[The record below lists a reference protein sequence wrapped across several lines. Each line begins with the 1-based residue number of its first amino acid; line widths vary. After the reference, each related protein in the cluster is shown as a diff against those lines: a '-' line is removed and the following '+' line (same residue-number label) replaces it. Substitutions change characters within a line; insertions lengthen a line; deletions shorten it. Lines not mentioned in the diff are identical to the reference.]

1 MEQTDQLKRM
11 NPLLLPL
18 RVRRVDGLLSR
29 LSAWDAGVVL
39 AAFAI
44 YLAHASM
51 LGDWIM
57 DDAGISF
64 VYARNLAAGYGL
76 VSQPGRAPVEGFSN
90 PLWVLLMVPFFWAG
104 VFDPIWTPKVLSAGL
119 VLVTLG
125 YLYDASRRILG
136 SRFLSGVLCALLVTN
151 TPFAVWTISGM
162 ENPLYAL
169 LAVLMFW
176 FLVRS
181 PARLPEIMGVLT
193 GLAALTR
200 PEGVL
205 YVLVCPLYLAVK
217 LHLQERGDRP
227 DLRNTARCLA
237 RFLWPFLL
245 LAGGYEVFR
254 ILYFG
259 DIVPNTYHAKA
270 SGSLR
275 REALVRLLLLEG
287 YPWDKTIEFW
297 QIFLGRLALVSLL
310 GVVASLAFAWGARA
324 WDGMKWSVVL
334 LLLPVW
340 LGFVLLPRDWMGEYR
355 FATNAVPFIYLL
367 LLMVGQLWAEGLPLR
382 GGWRYVAL
390 LLIALV
396 FLGASVRRHF
406 VRTQRFAANP
416 PTPFKVIVEKYGRR
430 FDEYAALLG
439 LERASV
445 LLPDMGGTLYS
456 SSLTV
461 YDLGALTDR
470 TIALTMRKNQSAFY
484 DYVFDE
490 IRPTFIVTYSGWA
503 QFADLDGDPR
513 FRRDYVPI
521 RESIDELLL
530 QSGIEMY
537 SGVYVRK
544 DALPDETALARL
556 RGQ

>member
-1 MEQTDQLKRM
+1 MELTGKLEHAKVLLKPSQARA
-11 NPLLLPL
+11 L
-18 RVRRVDGLLSR
+18 RGLLSG
-29 LSAWDAGVVL
+29 LTAWDAGVVL
-39 AAFAI
+39 VAFAV

-64 VYARNLAAGYGL
+64 VYARNLASGYGL

-90 PLWVLLMVPFFWAG
+90 PLWVFLMVPFFWAG
-104 VFDPIWTPKVLSAGL
+104 VFDPIWTPKVLSAAL
-119 VLVTLG
+119 VLVTLMFF
-125 YLYDASRRILG
+125 YEASRRVLG
-136 SRFLSGVLCALLVTN
+136 SRLLAGIACGLLVTN

-176 FLVRS
+176 SLVRS
-181 PARLPEIMGVLT
+181 PTRLPEVMGVLA
-193 GLAALTR
+193 GMAALTR

-205 YVLVCPLYLAVK
+205 YVLVYPAYLGVQ
-217 LHLQERGDRP
+217 LLLRERE
-227 DLRNTARCLA
+227 ARLNVRDVGRRLA

-245 LAGGYEVFR
+245 LAGGYELFR
-254 ILYFG
+254 IAYFG

-275 REALVRLLLLEG
+275 REALMRLLLLEG

-297 QIFLGRLALVSLL
+297 QIFLGRLSLVSLL

-324 WDGMKWSVVL
+324 WDAAKWGVVL

-340 LGFVLLPRDWMGEYR
+340 LGYVLLPRDWMGEYR
-355 FATNAVPFIYLL
+355 FATNAVPVFYLL
-367 LLMVGQLWAEGLPLR
+367 LLLVGQLWAERLPLER
-382 GGWRYVAL
+382 LWRSGAL
-390 LLIALV
+390 LLIALA

-416 PTPFKVIVEKYGRR
+416 PTPFKVIVEKYGTR
-430 FDEYAALLG
+430 FDEYADLLG
-439 LERASV
+439 LEQASV

-470 TIALTMRKNQSAFY
+470 TIALTMRKNQAAFY
-484 DYVFDE
+484 DYVFEE

-503 QFADLDGDPR
+503 QFANLDGDPR

-556 RGQ
+556 RGE